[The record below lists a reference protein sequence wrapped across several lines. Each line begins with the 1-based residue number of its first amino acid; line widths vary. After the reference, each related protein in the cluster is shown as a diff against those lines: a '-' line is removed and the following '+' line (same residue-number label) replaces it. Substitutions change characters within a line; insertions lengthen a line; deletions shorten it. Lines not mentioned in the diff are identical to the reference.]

1 MEKKFVEGQ
10 KGDDITPFDGTDTV
24 ASDLFS
30 FFSMNR
36 GTFVSVFDKIS
47 RILILIQW
55 FREANLLQ
63 IRRILSTGYRYLGN
77 YTKKQIPKG

>member
-47 RILILIQW
+47 RILILIQ
-55 FREANLLQ
+55 
-63 IRRILSTGYRYLGN
+63 
-77 YTKKQIPKG
+77 